1 MRSWAFIST
10 IFLGLGLTHGALAP
24 RPAMAQGDAK
34 SIGKVLSASGTVTVQ
49 HTGAV
54 VLQANLPSGA
64 KVPSK
69 IGDLVYQGDLV
80 ETGRDGLVGIVFLD
94 GTSFSLSNN
103 ARMELN
109 ELVYD
114 PKGKSNST
122 LFSLQKGTFTFIAG
136 AIAKTGDMKI
146 DTPVGTMGIRGTA
159 PRVEIL
165 DDGTVKFTTL
175 IEEYKKEQQT
185 GTRNASRAEALETLD
200 LCNTQDPGR
209 TQNKIQACRTLAETH
224 VDKPQSLAIVY
235 NNLGSA
241 RVVNGDYDDAIADY
255 SESIRL
261 DPASAKAFNNRG
273 IAYQRK
279 GDNARA
285 LADFSQALRISPS
298 YVFALANR
306 AKAYELTGD
315 IDRALVDIG
324 EAIRVQPT
332 SGAYWNERCWIRAT
346 RRSAQ
351 EALTDCNEAIRLGPA
366 SAAKFDSRGLA
377 HLKIGN
383 APLSIADYTS
393 ALALQPQS
401 ASALYGRGLAKRLAG
416 DTAGANADIAAAT
429 AINGAIASQFAQFGL
444 R

>member
-1 MRSWAFIST
+1 
-10 IFLGLGLTHGALAP
+10 
-24 RPAMAQGDAK
+24 
-34 SIGKVLSASGTVTVQ
+34 
-49 HTGAV
+49 
-54 VLQANLPSGA
+54 
-64 KVPSK
+64 
-69 IGDLVYQGDLV
+69 
-80 ETGRDGLVGIVFLD
+80 
-94 GTSFSLSNN
+94 
-103 ARMELN
+103 MELN

-175 IEEYKKEQQT
+175 IEEYKKEQPA
-185 GTRNASRAEALETLD
+185 GARNASRAEVLQTLD
-200 LCNTQDPGR
+200 LCNATDPSR
-209 TQNKIQACRTLAETH
+209 AQNRIEACKTLVETH
-224 VDKPQSLAIVY
+224 VERPQSLALVY

-255 SESIRL
+255 SASIRL

-273 IAYQRK
+273 IAYQKK
-279 GDNARA
+279 GDNQQA
-285 LADFSQALRISPS
+285 LADFSRTLSISPG

-306 AKAYELTGD
+306 AKFYELTGD
-315 IDRALVDIG
+315 IDRAVLDLG
-324 EAIRVQPT
+324 EAIRVQPA
-332 SGAYWNERCWIRAT
+332 SGAYWNERCWLRAT

-351 EALTDCNEAIRLGPA
+351 EALNDCNEAIRLGPA

-377 HLKIGN
+377 YLKIGN

-393 ALALQPQS
+393 ALALEPRS

-416 DTAGANADIAAAT
+416 HAAGAAADISAAT
-429 AINGAIASQFAQFGL
+429 AINGGIADQFAQFGL